1 MKTDTPYLRGLATV
15 EYINREYPMLEKVC
29 RINNLGVI
37 NPDLLNVQQQYNA
50 FIYKYDYYKTYSRYS
65 SVQKELMNEIYELC
79 KENNWWDDEMKDYFD
94 KYSKLIKGA
103 EILLIFLNNSATI
116 PESMVN
122 LIIDYVTT
130 KDLFDV
136 PEEMKEKLKKETV
149 FNIKK

>member
-1 MKTDTPYLRGLATV
+1 M
-15 EYINREYPMLEKVC
+15 
-29 RINNLGVI
+29 
-37 NPDLLNVQQQYNA
+37 
-50 FIYKYDYYKTYSRYS
+50 
-65 SVQKELMNEIYELC
+65 
-79 KENNWWDDEMKDYFD
+79 
-94 KYSKLIKGA
+94 
-103 EILLIFLNNSATI
+103 LIFLNNSATI

>member
-1 MKTDTPYLRGLATV
+1 
-15 EYINREYPMLEKVC
+15 
-29 RINNLGVI
+29 
-37 NPDLLNVQQQYNA
+37 
-50 FIYKYDYYKTYSRYS
+50 
-65 SVQKELMNEIYELC
+65 
-79 KENNWWDDEMKDYFD
+79 MKDYFD

-136 PEEMKEKLKKETV
+136 SEEAKKKLKRETI